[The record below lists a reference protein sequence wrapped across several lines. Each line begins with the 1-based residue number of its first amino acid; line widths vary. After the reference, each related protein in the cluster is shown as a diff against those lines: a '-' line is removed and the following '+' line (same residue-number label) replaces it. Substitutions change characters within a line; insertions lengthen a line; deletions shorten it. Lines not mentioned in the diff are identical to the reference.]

1 MARPGR
7 MDAPQAENSALREDG
22 GAATRRHWEDLP
34 FSRLGLGV
42 RTERAELHLRTPREN
57 DRGAPNVKCAGH

>member
-7 MDAPQAENSALREDG
+7 VDAPQAENSALREDG
-22 GAATRRHWEDLP
+22 GAATLRHWEDLP
-34 FSRLGLGV
+34 FSRLRLGV

-57 DRGAPNVKCAGH
+57 LGRSTKIA